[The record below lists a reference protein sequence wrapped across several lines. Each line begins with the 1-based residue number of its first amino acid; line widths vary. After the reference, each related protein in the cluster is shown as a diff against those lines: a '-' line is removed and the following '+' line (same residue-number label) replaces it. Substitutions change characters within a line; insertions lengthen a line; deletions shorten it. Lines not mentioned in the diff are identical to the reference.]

1 MLISC
6 GSDRQPQDPPAKQ
19 TAATRKATG
28 ELRDQLAE
36 YLSTKKADVGIAI
49 VALEDG
55 DTVSVNGDKFYSLMS
70 VAKFPQALLLLHQ
83 IEASGRS
90 LDTPIVFTPADLTV
104 RTGSTLRKD
113 HPGASIT
120 LPLREALRYS
130 IGQSDNITSNKF
142 FEIEGGP
149 SAVESYVHGLGIR
162 DVSIVTDYR
171 HLGQDAAHDNT
182 GTPWAM
188 VRLLEKFYRHQ
199 LIKDSAQALLWKLMV
214 ESTSG
219 PDRLK
224 GELGNA
230 EVAHKTGTS
239 GVDSTGAISATN
251 DIGIVT
257 LPDGRHFAIAVF
269 VANSRETPE
278 ETAAIIAH
286 LCKTAWDYFATQQ
299 QR

>member
-1 MLISC
+1 MV
-6 GSDRQPQDPPAKQ
+6 
-19 TAATRKATG
+19 
-28 ELRDQLAE
+28 E
-36 YLSTKKADVGIAI
+36 YLSTKKADVGVA
-49 VALEDG
+49 VLALEDG
-55 DTVSVNGDKFYSLMS
+55 DTMSVNGDKMYSLMS

-83 IEASGRS
+83 LEARGQS
-90 LDTPIVFTPADLTV
+90 LDTPIMFTSADLTV

-113 HPGASIT
+113 HPGASIR

-149 SAVESYVHGLGIR
+149 AAVEDYVHGLGIS
-162 DVSIVTDYR
+162 DVHIVTDYR
-171 HLGQDAAHDNT
+171 HLGEDAAHDNT
-182 GTPWAM
+182 GTPRAL
-188 VRLLEKFYRHQ
+188 VRLLEKFYRGQ
-199 LIKDSAQALLWKLMV
+199 LLRDSSQSLLWKLMV
-214 ESTSG
+214 ESTTG

-224 GELGNA
+224 GELDDA

-239 GVDSTGAISATN
+239 GTDSTGAIIAMN
-251 DIGIVT
+251 DIGIIT

-269 VANSRETPE
+269 VSYSRETPA
-278 ETAAIIAH
+278 ETAAIISH